1 MTYLPSPW
9 PASVRLAL
17 CALTLVV
24 TQSCGGSLH
33 NVSIGE
39 SHRAAD
45 ALRAQITAEVCSA
58 FEYIT
63 YDDQLDTKQTLKE
76 IAEKHNYVLAEV
88 YHCALPK

>member
-1 MTYLPSPW
+1 MMSLPSPW
-9 PASVRLAL
+9 PASLRLVL

-39 SHRAAD
+39 SHRAAE
-45 ALRAQITAEVCSA
+45 ALAAQIANEVCSS

-63 YDDQLDTKQTLKE
+63 YDDQLDTSETVKE
-76 IAEKHNYVLAEV
+76 INERHNYVLAEV